1 MASPPA
7 SKIHQPFIFPPA
19 TESESETTEKEE
31 KPTARIHSRN
41 LSIFFPHPEE
51 LELLSQRKSGH
62 EKKEKEK
69 DGGREEQVVEI
80 PSADLIVW
88 DSNEVHSPTWSPPPT
103 SNTPAGSLSRA
114 RRGHHHRHSLS
125 HNFFPFLSEKSVS
138 TNPTNTNHETSQNNR
153 TEAGIPELT
162 KQDSSATR
170 VGDNSSSSPLLSP
183 SWSFPRS
190 PVTTTHSA
198 LPKPVPNTLSHSQP
212 ATKALILPQTGTN
225 KTGRLIHRNMF
236 LRLLISLIIHPTKIG
251 QLKILIGT
259 IVAVLGAT
267 LWLRG
272 QQVDCLSLSGL
283 GYLVVFDA
291 IGAIHQIFIEEVG
304 ANDGIDRVWE
314 SLGRKDS
321 MSNIRLPFGRSRLVT
336 LSLFSQSLFLLFS
349 AIYVCKEAVEHM
361 LMSHPHASE
370 GTGSGSHLGHSERH
384 QSEMEVSCT
393 LVGSTLAL
401 VLFNALVTQN
411 HRSLSQISGREEG
424 VSSRQVDIL
433 NPFSTLTLS
442 FGLMIMGAACFIS
455 PSQSGKA
462 DGLIAILMVFAII
475 KLVWPV
481 LVLTAQVLL
490 QTAPLSGPDESGT
503 VVTEL
508 ERRLEKLQKDPSRAQ
523 VLKTYL
529 RGIDAPKLWR
539 LTASPDGQQ
548 VCALTVQALPTTTP
562 SDLVKLSEA
571 VRAELGG
578 LNLELTVHVST
589 GSRRKL
595 ASYRKIVDGGCAGHA
610 HSHAHSH
617 SHDHDHDH
625 SHDHSHFHSHDHDH
639 GHSHSHS
646 HDHSHDHGHG
656 HSHSHSHSHTHEQPH
671 KAVPIDPENAVDLL
685 LSHSTSGGPISPTS
699 DSEDSEDHVS
709 DTPSSPNVVHNDL
722 YHHHHHLCH

>member
-19 TESESETTEKEE
+19 TESETTEREE

-69 DGGREEQVVEI
+69 DGGSEEQVIEI

-259 IVAVLGAT
+259 IGAVLGAT

-411 HRSLSQISGREEG
+411 HRSLSQISAREEG

-481 LVLTAQVLL
+481 LVLTAQNVDLKSSKK
-490 QTAPLSGPDESGT
+490 TPLEPSVENIST
-503 VVTEL
+503 RN
-508 ERRLEKLQKDPSRAQ
+508 RRSKAMAIN
-523 VLKTYL
+523 
-529 RGIDAPKLWR
+529 G
-539 LTASPDGQQ
+539 LTRWPTSL
-548 VCALTVQALPTTTP
+548 CLTVQAVPTTTP
-562 SDLVKLSEA
+562 SDLIKLSEA
-571 VRAELGG
+571 VRA
-578 LNLELTVHVST
+578 NLMVSISNLLFT
-589 GSRRKL
+589 
-595 ASYRKIVDGGCAGHA
+595 
-610 HSHAHSH
+610 
-617 SHDHDHDH
+617 
-625 SHDHSHFHSHDHDH
+625 
-639 GHSHSHS
+639 
-646 HDHSHDHGHG
+646 
-656 HSHSHSHSHTHEQPH
+656 HT
-671 KAVPIDPENAVDLL
+671 
-685 LSHSTSGGPISPTS
+685 TSGGPISPTS

>member
-19 TESESETTEKEE
+19 TESETTEKEE

-62 EKKEKEK
+62 EKRRKKRMVV
-69 DGGREEQVVEI
+69 GR
-80 PSADLIVW
+80 
-88 DSNEVHSPTWSPPPT
+88 N
-103 SNTPAGSLSRA
+103 
-114 RRGHHHRHSLS
+114 
-125 HNFFPFLSEKSVS
+125 KC
-138 TNPTNTNHETSQNNR
+138 QNNR

-225 KTGRLIHRNMF
+225 KTGRLIHRNMD
-236 LRLLISLIIHPTKIG
+236 HC
-251 QLKILIGT
+251 
-259 IVAVLGAT
+259 AVLGAT

-411 HRSLSQISGREEG
+411 HRSLSQISAREEG

-548 VCALTVQALPTTTP
+548 VCALTVQAVPTTTP
-562 SDLVKLSEA
+562 SDLIKLSEA
-571 VRAELGG
+571 VRAELDG

-595 ASYRKIVDGGCAGHA
+595 ASYRKTSTVGVRDMVILMLIPTLMTMTMTIPTTIPTSILMTMTMVILILI
-610 HSHAHSH
+610 
-617 SHDHDHDH
+617 
-625 SHDHSHFHSHDHDH
+625 
-639 GHSHSHS
+639 

-685 LSHSTSGGPISPTS
+685 LSHTTSGGPISPTS

>member
-1 MASPPA
+1 MNFLFLWKFTSECEL
-7 SKIHQPFIFPPA
+7 KNKNIHTPQKA
-19 TESESETTEKEE
+19 KAKQQKRRET
-31 KPTARIHSRN
+31 TARIHSRN

-69 DGGREEQVVEI
+69 DGGSEEQVIEI

-291 IGAIHQIFIEEVG
+291 IGAIIKSLSKKSAQMM
-304 ANDGIDRVWE
+304 ASID
-314 SLGRKDS
+314 
-321 MSNIRLPFGRSRLVT
+321 
-336 LSLFSQSLFLLFS
+336 

-384 QSEMEVSCT
+384 QSEIDSSART
-393 LVGSTLAL
+393 FQRISDSKPS
-401 VLFNALVTQN
+401 FIISN
-411 HRSLSQISGREEG
+411 LSQRGR
-424 VSSRQVDIL
+424 SIIKTSRHIESIL
-433 NPFSTLTLS
+433 DLNLS

-548 VCALTVQALPTTTP
+548 G
-562 SDLVKLSEA
+562 
-571 VRAELGG
+571 ELGG

>member
-1 MASPPA
+1 MAAAANKNIHTVNPKKIRHDGITTSLENTPA
-7 SKIHQPFIFPPA
+7 IHIP
-19 TESESETTEKEE
+19 TSHRKRKRNNRKEE

-162 KQDSSATR
+162 KQDSHYYPFSLTQ
-170 VGDNSSSSPLLSP
+170 
-183 SWSFPRS
+183 
-190 PVTTTHSA
+190 
-198 LPKPVPNTLSHSQP
+198 PVPNTLSHSQP

-562 SDLVKLSEA
+562 SDLFKLSEA

-639 GHSHSHS
+639 
-646 HDHSHDHGHG
+646 
-656 HSHSHSHSHTHEQPH
+656 SHTHEQPH
-671 KAVPIDPENAVDLL
+671 KAVPIDPEKRGRSTPKSYDLWW
-685 LSHSTSGGPISPTS
+685 S
-699 DSEDSEDHVS
+699 DLTHIGLRGLRRPCLRYALFS
-709 DTPSSPNVVHNDL
+709 
-722 YHHHHHLCH
+722 